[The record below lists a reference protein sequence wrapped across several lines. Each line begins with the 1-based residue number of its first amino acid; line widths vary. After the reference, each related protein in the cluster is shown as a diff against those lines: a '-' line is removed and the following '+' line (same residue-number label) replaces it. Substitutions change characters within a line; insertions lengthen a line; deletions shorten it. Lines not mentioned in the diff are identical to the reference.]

1 MEIPSKEIKTGNK
14 WVGQFLWICDYR
26 RPDLNKKAIRHQ
38 KPTLVIVRVQPE
50 KAEDHIGHSSDN
62 YFVKISAKGVE
73 SNTKI
78 ALNDSTSSRHS
89 DGVPVKVFDNESECI
104 SAYNV
109 LADEII
115 SAFDEKLKN
124 VVEKLEKERQE
135 IVDNKIS

>member
-1 MEIPSKEIKTGNK
+1 MEIPSEEIKKGNK

-38 KPTLVIVRVQPE
+38 KPTLVIVRKQPE
-50 KAEDHIGHSSDN
+50 KAEDHIGYSSDN

-78 ALNDSTSSRHS
+78 AFHDSTSSRHS
-89 DGVPVKVFDNESECI
+89 DGEPVKVFDNERECI
-104 SAYNV
+104 AAYNA
-109 LADEII
+109 LADKII
-115 SAFDEKLKN
+115 TDFDEKLKI

-135 IVDNKIS
+135 IIDNKIS